1 LKLVVF
7 FVSFGAKNHK
17 TMKTIRLF
25 LTGMMAIATLGL
37 VSCSS
42 PNAVAKNERAQAV
55 KKQIEDRHYTIK
67 VNRMLPMSGR
77 ARELTTTY
85 SLTINGDTINSH
97 LPYFGTA
104 YSVPYGGGQGLVFE
118 APITVYSMNFDAKG
132 AANISIQTRSEDDSY
147 TYRIQIFDN
156 GSTTIYVTPS
166 NRQAIT
172 FYGNV
177 EL

>member
-1 LKLVVF
+1 
-7 FVSFGAKNHK
+7 
-17 TMKTIRLF
+17 MKTLRLF

-37 VSCSS
+37 VFCSS
-42 PNAVAKNERAQAV
+42 PNTVAKNERAQAV
-55 KKQIEDRHYTIK
+55 KKQIEDRHYKIQ

-85 SLTINGDTINSH
+85 SLTIKGDTINSH

-104 YSVPYGGGQGLVFE
+104 YSIPYGGGQGLVFE
-118 APITVYSMNFDAKG
+118 APVTAYSMNFDAKG
-132 AANISIQTRSEDDSY
+132 TADISIQTRSEDDNY
-147 TYRIQIFDN
+147 TYRLQIFEN
-156 GSTTIYVTPS
+156 GSTTIHVTPN

-177 EL
+177 DL